1 MIIRIKD
8 IVANALIE
16 VTNKTDLNYVTLTQV
31 EDYGDGVIEELRNQG
46 LNPRLISNRYE
57 FEYFKWEFSKYFN
70 FVDDS
75 DETLCFVNEN
85 ISSLDLKKEFR
96 GSLPLNV
103 LLAFM
108 NKDVVSKTLI
118 HDTNKKTKKLPQNTK
133 Y

>member
-57 FEYFKWEFSKYFN
+57 FECFKWECSKYFN
-70 FVDDS
+70 FVDDN

-85 ISSLDLKKEFR
+85 ISSLDLKKNLE
-96 GSLPLNV
+96 
-103 LLAFM
+103 
-108 NKDVVSKTLI
+108 VVYL
-118 HDTNKKTKKLPQNTK
+118 
-133 Y
+133 